1 MFWLSPEYQNP
12 HLLWATCFSAHSP
25 PSVTFFSSY
34 ANETS
39 CVWVWTLASCSAV
52 MRWKI
57 HIITKLQDLR
67 RKKDSE
73 SCNWNL
79 LLQHTGQQLE
89 THKMDDSLAFPQWH
103 FLPAR
108 FLIHPQV
115 LAPRGKKK
123 KKVQLS
129 CKQNLIEKSVTA
141 IHKGSIWKC
150 KYSWI
155 QWGVRQATSYT
166 KLLVFLF
173 SF

>member
-1 MFWLSPEYQNP
+1 MKRTTFDHLLPTPLLQSGLSNTLHRTTPRYVLTISRVPESTPSLGNLFQCSLSP
-12 HLLWATCFSAHSP
+12 HSD
-25 PSVTFFSSY
+25 FFFSY

-103 FLPAR
+103 FLPAH

-123 KKVQLS
+123 KKG
-129 CKQNLIEKSVTA
+129 TA
-141 IHKGSIWKC
+141 
-150 KYSWI
+150 
-155 QWGVRQATSYT
+155 
-166 KLLVFLF
+166 
-173 SF
+173 